1 MPTRLISAAALCAIA
16 LSALASAQADK
27 DLRIGQWKNQ
37 ADPQNVM
44 TYSVDGKGM
53 KAEVV
58 NVNKSGEKNVWFYTS
73 MLDGSDAI
81 ITNGGNRHI
90 AAVTKVDPYINEI
103 VYKGKDG
110 KVTQYATNVVSKDGK
125 TLTVTFKTPEGKQT
139 AVAVY
144 DKIQ

>member
-1 MPTRLISAAALCAIA
+1 MRIRFITTIMIA
-16 LSALASAQADK
+16 TAFSGVVLAQMK

-37 ADPQNVM
+37 ADAQNVM

-53 KAEVV
+53 KTEVV
-58 NVNKSGEKNVWFYTS
+58 NVNREGVKNVWSYTT
-73 MLDGSDAI
+73 MLDGADAI

-90 AAVTKVDPYINEI
+90 AAVTKVDQYTNEI
-103 VYKGKDG
+103 IYKGKDG

-144 DKIQ
+144 DKVP

>member
-1 MPTRLISAAALCAIA
+1 MRTRLISAALAVV
-16 LSALASAQADK
+16 ALAGSAFAQVDK

-53 KAEVV
+53 KTEVV
-58 NVNKSGEKNVWFYTS
+58 NVNREGQKNVWSYTT

-81 ITNGGNRHI
+81 ITNGGNRYI
-90 AAVTKVDPYINEI
+90 AAVKKVDPYINEI

-144 DKIQ
+144 DRVP

>member
-1 MPTRLISAAALCAIA
+1 MHRQFIMATVFCAIA
-16 LSALASAQADK
+16 VSGTGFAQVK

-37 ADPQNVM
+37 ADPQNER

-53 KAEVV
+53 KTEVV
-58 NVNKSGEKNVWFYTS
+58 NVNRTGEKNVWSYTT
-73 MLDGSDAI
+73 MLDGTDAI
-81 ITNGGNRHI
+81 VTNGGNRHI
-90 AAVTKVDPYINEI
+90 AAVKKVDPYVNEI
-103 VYKGKDG
+103 AYKDKEG

-144 DKIQ
+144 DKVP

>member
-1 MPTRLISAAALCAIA
+1 MRRRFMIFAVLCATA
-16 LSALASAQADK
+16 VSGAGAQVK

-53 KAEVV
+53 KTEVV
-58 NVNKSGEKNVWFYTS
+58 NVNREGVKNVWSYTT
-73 MLDGSDAI
+73 MLDGSDAV

-90 AAVTKVDPYINEI
+90 AAVTKVDQYTNEI
-103 VYKGKDG
+103 IYKGKDG
-110 KVTQYATNVVSKDGK
+110 KVTQYATNVVSKDGN

-144 DKIQ
+144 DKVP

>member
-1 MPTRLISAAALCAIA
+1 MRIQLISAAIVVIA
-16 LSALASAQADK
+16 LAGSAFAQVEK

-37 ADPQNVM
+37 ADPQNLM

-53 KAEVV
+53 KTEVV
-58 NVNKSGEKNVWFYTS
+58 NVNREGQKNVWSYTT
-73 MLDGSDAI
+73 MLDGTDAI

-90 AAVTKVDPYINEI
+90 AAVKKVDPYINEI

-110 KVTQYATNVVSKDGK
+110 QVTQYATNVVSKDGK

-144 DKIQ
+144 DKVP

>member
-1 MPTRLISAAALCAIA
+1 MHRRFIMATVLCAVA
-16 LSALASAQADK
+16 ASSAVFAQEK

-53 KAEVV
+53 KTEVV
-58 NVNKSGEKNVWFYTS
+58 NVNKGGEKNVWTYTT

-90 AAVTKVDPYINEI
+90 AAVKKVDPYVNEI
-103 VYKGKDG
+103 AYKDKEG

-144 DKIQ
+144 DKVP

>member
-1 MPTRLISAAALCAIA
+1 MRIRLISAALAVV
-16 LSALASAQADK
+16 ALAGSAFAQVDK

-53 KAEVV
+53 KTEVV
-58 NVNKSGEKNVWFYTS
+58 NVNKSGEKNVWSYTT

-81 ITNGGNRHI
+81 ITNGGNRYI
-90 AAVTKVDPYINEI
+90 AAVKKVDPYINEI

-144 DKIQ
+144 DRVP

>member
-1 MPTRLISAAALCAIA
+1 MRRRFMIFAVLCATA
-16 LSALASAQADK
+16 ASGAGFAQVK

-53 KAEVV
+53 KTEVV
-58 NVNKSGEKNVWFYTS
+58 NVNRDGVKNVWSYTT

-90 AAVTKVDPYINEI
+90 AAVTKVDQYTNEI
-103 VYKGKDG
+103 IYKGKDG
-110 KVTQYATNVVSKDGK
+110 KVAQYATNVVSKDGK

-144 DKIQ
+144 DKVP

>member
-1 MPTRLISAAALCAIA
+1 MRCRYIIATVLGAIA
-16 LSALASAQADK
+16 LSGGVFAQVK

-44 TYSVDGKGM
+44 TYSADGKGM
-53 KAEVV
+53 KTEVV
-58 NVNKSGEKNVWFYTS
+58 NVNKEGQKNVWFYTT

-81 ITNGGNRHI
+81 ITNGGNRYI
-90 AAVTKVDPYINEI
+90 AAVKKVDPYINEI

-110 KVTQYATNVVSKDGK
+110 NVTQYATNVVSKDGK

-144 DKIQ
+144 DRVP

>member
-1 MPTRLISAAALCAIA
+1 MRIRLISAALAVV
-16 LSALASAQADK
+16 ALAGSAFAQVDK

-53 KAEVV
+53 KTEVV
-58 NVNKSGEKNVWFYTS
+58 NVNREGQKNVWSYTT

-81 ITNGGNRHI
+81 ITNGGNRYI
-90 AAVTKVDPYINEI
+90 AAVKKVDPYINEI

-125 TLTVTFKTPEGKQT
+125 TLTVTFKTPEGTQT

-144 DKIQ
+144 DRVP

>member
-1 MPTRLISAAALCAIA
+1 MRIQLISAAIVVIA
-16 LSALASAQADK
+16 LAGSAFAQVEK

-53 KAEVV
+53 KTEVV
-58 NVNKSGEKNVWFYTS
+58 NVNREGQKNVWSYTT
-73 MLDGSDAI
+73 MLDGTDAI

-90 AAVTKVDPYINEI
+90 AAVKKVDPYINEI

-110 KVTQYATNVVSKDGK
+110 QVTQYATNVVSKDGK

-144 DKIQ
+144 DKVP